1 MAQNQILEKI
11 RTVLF
16 EERGDTRYKLDA
28 YIFVLNGLEFYL
40 TLIGEKRHV
49 TGQEF
54 SRGLLT
60 FAHKQF
66 GPLARSVFRHW
77 GINATDDLGN
87 IVYNLISISIMS
99 KQPEDAPEDF
109 SSVVDLDDFFAR
121 QDDFEID
128 GNFIK
133 SIKGA

>member
-1 MAQNQILEKI
+1 MAPNQVHEKI
-11 RTVLF
+11 RSVLF
-16 EERGDTRYKLDA
+16 EERGDMRYKLDA

-40 TLIGEKRHV
+40 TLIGEKRHI

-77 GINATDDLGN
+77 GINTTDDLGN
-87 IVYNLISISIMS
+87 IVYNLISIRIMS
-99 KQPEDAPEDF
+99 KQPEDSIEDF
-109 SSVVDLDDFFAR
+109 FGVVDLDDFFAK

-128 GNFIK
+128 GIFIK